1 MALKL
6 PNYATQIALLSQ
18 ASDIIQD
25 TINLTH
31 NHIHKGKLY
40 AVQDILGAYRHRLL
54 AMVVD
59 TTPPDT
65 FDFLEKKI

>member
-6 PNYATQIALLSQ
+6 PNYDTQIALLSQ

-40 AVQDILGAYRHRLL
+40 AVQDILGAHRHRLL
-54 AMVVD
+54 ALDAD
-59 TTPPDT
+59 TTSPDT
-65 FDFLEKKI
+65 FDFIANKV